1 MQELLHGAAS
11 VCLYIL
17 PAAAVMLTARWLLK
31 IPDELFRKI
40 LHFILLGIYI
50 PFLFAFETWWISAAF
65 AAALMLVIYPCLA
78 LAGRLPSFSSFVN
91 ERKTGEFKNSMVLA
105 LSMIVISICICWGWL
120 GDRWLVLAAVY
131 AWGVGDA
138 FAALVGK
145 RFGKHK
151 IHLRFAD
158 HHKSVEGSAAMFLC
172 SVASVFTVLLLRGG
186 LGTGSALLIATTA
199 AAVTT
204 AVELCTTGGYDTVT
218 CPTAAMLVILPL
230 VQLLGR

>member
-65 AAALMLVIYPCLA
+65 AAALMVVIYPCLA

-120 GDRWLVLAAVY
+120 GDKLLTDVLAANR
-131 AWGVGDA
+131 AGVP
-138 FAALVGK
+138 ALM
-145 RFGKHK
+145 
-151 IHLRFAD
+151 
-158 HHKSVEGSAAMFLC
+158 VEPA
-172 SVASVFTVLLLRGG
+172 GG
-186 LGTGSALLIATTA
+186 
-199 AAVTT
+199 AVTFWQKVLHT
-204 AVELCTTGGYDTVT
+204 LQKPFKALCPEDLRKEV
-218 CPTAAMLVILPL
+218 
-230 VQLLGR
+230 